1 MTPAPSRRWTTG
13 NWLQLVTG
21 LLIGALLYLAY
32 VGAALFFFLPA
43 ATIPLF
49 GLASMLFMFACV
61 AWQAQRARLTVLF
74 TVIGLVS
81 AGTAT
86 VMLWRW

>member
-1 MTPAPSRRWTTG
+1 VNDLRRWTTTDSLHVLIG
-13 NWLQLVTG
+13 LVISG
-21 LLIGALLYLAY
+21 LLFVAY
-32 VGAALFFFLPA
+32 IGAALFFFLPA

-49 GLASMLFMFACV
+49 GLALVLFTFACV

-81 AGTAT
+81 AGTAA